1 MKNKKI
7 YTFLML
13 FLLFIFCI
21 STKSHASNNEPSI
34 TSGSA
39 ILLENSTSKVL
50 FEKNINEKLEPASI
64 TKIMTAILAIENCNL
79 DDVVTVPYEAIS
91 NRWTNYSWPIT

>member
-21 STKSHASNNEPSI
+21 STKSHASNNEQ
-34 TSGSA
+34 
-39 ILLENSTSKVL
+39 
-50 FEKNINEKLEPASI
+50 NEKIDEAKIDNIIIYI
-64 TKIMTAILAIENCNL
+64 TGGERKKEYMNYLM
-79 DDVVTVPYEAIS
+79 VVEFLML
-91 NRWTNYSWPIT
+91 